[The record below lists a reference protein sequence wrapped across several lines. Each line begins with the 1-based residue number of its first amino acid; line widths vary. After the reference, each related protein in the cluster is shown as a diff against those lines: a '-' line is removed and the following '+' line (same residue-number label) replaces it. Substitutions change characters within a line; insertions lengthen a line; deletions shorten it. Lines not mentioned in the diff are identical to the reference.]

1 MAVRIAT
8 SDPKPSAKPD
18 HHGYY
23 YFYFNKK
30 LPSGGECAAL
40 IPESIRD
47 IVKKGFTF
55 DDSCLTYNTELKA
68 SVLQLDFDE
77 QELADPALPPREEG
91 WSDPDHLAALEA
103 ADPHLMTAVAQRPA
117 VIPNRGVR
125 PATVRKRNAEARAA
139 EHNIDIDLLMLI
151 EQASR
156 AFNLTCKLIGT
167 AEKPRPM
174 EAQKIVVTCM
184 IPWLK
189 ERGVTLS
196 DEDEKAMNYS

>member
-55 DDSCLTYNTELKA
+55 DDSCLTFNTELKA

-103 ADPHLMTAVAQRPA
+103 ADPQAMTAVIQRTA
-117 VIPNRGVR
+117 VIPNRGAR

-139 EHNIDIDLLMLI
+139 EHNLDIDLLMLLD
-151 EQASR
+151 QVCA
-156 AFNLTCKLIGT
+156 AFNYASKRIGSV
-167 AEKPRPM
+167 EKPRAL
-174 EAQKIVVTCM
+174 EAQKLTTTAL

-189 ERGVTLS
+189 QRGVALS
-196 DEDEKAMNYS
+196 EDDEKAISF